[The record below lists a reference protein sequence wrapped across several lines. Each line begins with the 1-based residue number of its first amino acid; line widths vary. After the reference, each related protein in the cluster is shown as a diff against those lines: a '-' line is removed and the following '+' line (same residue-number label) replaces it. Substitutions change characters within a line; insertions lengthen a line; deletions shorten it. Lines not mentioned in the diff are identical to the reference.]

1 MSIPV
6 DVVPDVL
13 VLAGIDRA
21 ERHRPRDTPG
31 VPVWELLEHL
41 GMPRRSKG
49 ARHVRSRLDALEAA
63 GALVC
68 SRRHGVLVWALSGRG
83 RRRLGRARAAGRV
96 PVLPE
101 SPQHRAWREA
111 RVLAA
116 QEIER
121 FRSGLGDAILQTFFL
136 LEEDPSPDSDGWLEM
151 AERLRRA
158 CWLLGSATHC
168 LYEWV
173 EPDDERADIDDHQ
186 DRSDEGLSLVER
198 ERRRARRAG
207 RRNTRLWNRPAQAP
221 RG

>member
-1 MSIPV
+1 MSTPV

-21 ERHRPRDTPG
+21 ARHRHRDTPG

-41 GMPRRSKG
+41 GMRRRSRG

-63 GALVC
+63 GAVVR
-68 SRRHGVLVWALSGRG
+68 SRRHGVPVWALSGCG
-83 RRRLGRARAAGRV
+83 RRRLHRAYASGGV

-121 FRSGLGDAILQTFFL
+121 FRIGLGDAALQTLFL
-136 LEEDPSPDSDGWLEM
+136 LEEDPPPDSDVWFEM

-158 CWLLGSATHC
+158 CWLLGSASYC

-173 EPDDERADIDDHQ
+173 EPDDERADTDDH
-186 DRSDEGLSLVER
+186 REPSDEGFSLDEQAA
-198 ERRRARRAG
+198 RRARRSG
-207 RRNTRLWNRPAQAP
+207 RRNTRVWNRPAQEP
-221 RG
+221 RV